1 MNESIRLSPR
11 DLWLLALLT
20 LAWGVNW
27 PIMKIG
33 VQELPPMT
41 FRSIS
46 MIGGLPLLAAIV
58 YGRGLSLRVAR
69 EDWYELL
76 ILALTNMVLWFML
89 AMYGVKLLSSG
100 RAAILGYTMPIWS
113 AVIAIVVFGDN
124 PSRRLWL
131 GVGAAAIGVAMLLG
145 SEFAA
150 ISGSPLGTI
159 LMLSAAA
166 IWAYG
171 THRMRRRRQVT
182 PILVI
187 TFWSLALGL
196 LVCGGIALIFE
207 RHLVTRWPIAPEW
220 GAIAY
225 NAIVI
230 FSFAQLVWFRLATIL
245 PPVASGLSVMLIPV
259 IGVFSGVWILGERL
273 GWPDWVALGAILI
286 AMATV
291 LLPAPK
297 PATAR

>member
-1 MNESIRLSPR
+1 
-11 DLWLLALLT
+11 
-20 LAWGVNW
+20 
-27 PIMKIG
+27 
-33 VQELPPMT
+33 
-41 FRSIS
+41 
-46 MIGGLPLLAAIV
+46 
-58 YGRGLSLRVAR
+58 
-69 EDWYELL
+69 
-76 ILALTNMVLWFML
+76 
-89 AMYGVKLLSSG
+89 
-100 RAAILGYTMPIWS
+100 
-113 AVIAIVVFGDN
+113 
-124 PSRRLWL
+124 
-131 GVGAAAIGVAMLLG
+131 MLLG

-159 LMLSAAA
+159 LMLGAAA

-171 THRMRRRRQVT
+171 THRMRRRRQAT

-230 FSFAQLVWFRLATIL
+230 FGFAQVVWFRLATIL

-259 IGVFSGVWILGERL
+259 IGVFSGVWLLGERL
-273 GWPDWVALGAILI
+273 GWPDWVALGAILL

-297 PATAR
+297 RSPAR